1 MESETWPK
9 VQGHFNSVNEK
20 KNQKLA
26 LKGQKNQSC
35 TKETWL
41 QLLATRG
48 WWLC

>member
-20 KNQKLA
+20 KKIKMGKLA

-35 TKETWL
+35 TKQT
-41 QLLATRG
+41 
-48 WWLC
+48 